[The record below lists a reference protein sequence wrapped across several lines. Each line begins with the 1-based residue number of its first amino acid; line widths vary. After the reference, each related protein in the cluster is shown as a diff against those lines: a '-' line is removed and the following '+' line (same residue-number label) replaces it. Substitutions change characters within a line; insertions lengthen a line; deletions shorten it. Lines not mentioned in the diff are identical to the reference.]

1 MISEII
7 KKYLETLKKQNQFDK
22 DFVDILNESN
32 ELNEEG
38 EKTAS
43 KVLDLI
49 EKRYDKNKKNKT

>member
-22 DFVDILNESN
+22 DFVDILYESN